1 MATIILAED
10 HQIVRQGLNALLR
23 TEPGFS
29 IIAETGDGL
38 EAVRLVKSLKPEV
51 LVVDLV
57 LPGLDG
63 LEVTR
68 QVKHRWPDT
77 QVIVLSMHASEA
89 YIVKAF
95 RYGASAYVLKK
106 SSVEDLVQAV
116 RCVLQGKQFL
126 SPLLPHAPLVDQ
138 KTVKTVKDRYET
150 LTTREREIM
159 QLIAEGYTSPQI
171 ADRLFISSRTVDT
184 HRANLMAKLG
194 LRNQVELVR
203 YALQRG
209 LMPPDITRREDGAR

>member
-1 MATIILAED
+1 MATILLADD

-23 TEPGFS
+23 TEPDLS
-29 IIAETGDGL
+29 VIAETGDGL
-38 EAVRLVKSLKPEV
+38 EAVRLVQSLEPEV

-68 QVKHRWPDT
+68 QVKHQRPDT
-77 QVIVLSMHASEA
+77 QIVVLSMHGSEA

-95 RYGASAYVLKK
+95 RNGASAYVLKK

-126 SPLLPHAPLVDQ
+126 SPSLPQVPIGDQ
-138 KTVKTVKDRYET
+138 QVVNTIEDRYET

-194 LRNQVELVR
+194 LRNQAELVR

-209 LMPPDITRREDGAR
+209 LISTDIIRYDDEAT